1 MAKFKA
7 TSNVVFIVDG
17 KEQSYDKDVEYDMD
31 VKTAEEL
38 NANAIPSRIVFISFV
53 FYCINFLSSV
63 ILATFPS
70 IYTNVITRVCPFCCV
85 R

>member
-17 KEQSYDKDVEYDMD
+17 KETHFDENVEYNME

-38 NANAIPSRIVFISFV
+38 NAKGAITHPE
-53 FYCINFLSSV
+53 LSP
-63 ILATFPS
+63 LFE
-70 IYTNVITRVCPFCCV
+70 RVDKEEKTTKADK
-85 R
+85 

>member
-17 KEQSYDKDVEYDMD
+17 KEQSYDKDTEYDMD

-38 NANAIPSRIVFISFV
+38 NAKGQVTHPELSPFFERI
-53 FYCINFLSSV
+53 NEEK
-63 ILATFPS
+63 AAKADK
-70 IYTNVITRVCPFCCV
+70 
-85 R
+85 